1 MSHKVIYT
9 KDALKDLKK
18 LDRYISYRLVKKI
31 AFWAQQKDPL
41 RFARPLKGISPARY
55 RFRVGDYRIIFSIG
69 EKKEIFVLFIL
80 MIKHRREIYR
90 I

>member
-1 MSHKVIYT
+1 MSYKIIYT
-9 KDALKDLKK
+9 KDALNDLKK
-18 LDRYISYRLVKKI
+18 LDQCVSHRIIIKI
-31 AFWAQQKDPL
+31 DFWAQQENPL
-41 RFARPLKGISPARY
+41 HFAKPLKGLTPARY

-69 EKKEIFVLFIL
+69 EKEEISVLFIL